1 MRKTLNLEKSLVSEA
16 FGVLAYWG
24 IREALPNNSAG
35 LTDSSHG
42 YDASRRLGAGSGCG
56 VS

>member
-16 FGVLAYWG
+16 FG
-24 IREALPNNSAG
+24 ALLTGESEKRGPNNSAG
-35 LTDSSHG
+35 LTDPSHG